1 MTELMKMMKMT
12 NESLA
17 EYCLQSTISDQ
28 RPGPRYSVRSIWPNW
43 SILCACNNA
52 AASDMTEIRPDKSTD
67 DDPILTTRSAA
78 RLLGVAVSTA
88 QQWIE
93 CGRIASWKTP
103 GGHRRVRL
111 SAVQKLLDSQ
121 TPATAPE
128 SAVRVRSEVMD
139 PEFQCVP
146 DPSYPVPDDESRR
159 LRALAASGLIDSAP
173 ERQFDRLTWLAT
185 RITQAPMALVSLLTS
200 RRQWFKSR
208 VGLDVAETPREWAFC
223 SHAILNDAPLIVE
236 DAVEDERFRNNP
248 LVTGAPFIRFYA
260 GFPLYD
266 KDERKLGTLCVL
278 DQVPRK
284 LTSEQ
289 MDALHELAAIATE
302 EIKRRGLLE

>member
-1 MTELMKMMKMT
+1 MT
-12 NESLA
+12 
-17 EYCLQSTISDQ
+17 D
-28 RPGPRYSVRSIWPNW
+28 
-43 SILCACNNA
+43 
-52 AASDMTEIRPDKSTD
+52 IRPDNAPD

-93 CGRIASWKTP
+93 YGRIASWKTP

-111 SAVQKLLDSQ
+111 SAVQKLLEAQ
-121 TPATAPE
+121 TPAPAPDTH
-128 SAVRVRSEVMD
+128 VRLEALD
-139 PEFQCVP
+139 AEFQCIP
-146 DPSYPVPDDESRR
+146 NPSYPVPADEGRR
-159 LRALAASGLIDSAP
+159 LQALAASGLIDSAP

-185 RITQAPMALVSLLTS
+185 RITQAPTALVSLLTS

-223 SHAILNDAPLIVE
+223 SHAILDDTPLIVE
-236 DAVEDERFRNNP
+236 DAAADERFKANP

-289 MDALHELAAIATE
+289 VDALHELAAIATE
-302 EIKRRGLLE
+302 EIKRRGLSN